1 MPCAMSQVKERAT
14 TLQAP
19 AAAQLLA
26 ITLALA
32 GCAGNGI
39 GLDANGRPA
48 GQGGAGDGG
57 ALTAD
62 FASIQS
68 HVFTPICTACHAGA
82 AAPQGLRLDSTN
94 SYALLVGVPSNEVPT
109 LMRVRP
115 GDPDGSYI
123 IRKLEGH
130 AAVGAQMPLG
140 GPYLDAATIAAIR
153 QWISDGAMA
162 PPAAATGAFA
172 ALVVSPAQGDV
183 LDAVPARLVIGLN
196 AELDQTRLDD
206 GSLLLER
213 MPAGAGEPALAVPV
227 ALSVAPGNARAL
239 LVEPLRDMPPGRYR
253 LSVQAAPATGVA
265 SLSGERLMPATPSQ
279 TSQALAEF
287 ELRAAP

>member
-1 MPCAMSQVKERAT
+1 MTQVKERAT
-14 TLQAP
+14 TLQAL
-19 AAAQLLA
+19 ATAQVLA
-26 ITLALA
+26 IALALA
-32 GCAGNGI
+32 GCAGNGV
-39 GLDANGRPA
+39 GLDGNGRPA
-48 GQGGAGDGG
+48 GQGGATGDG

-94 SYALLVGVPSNEVPT
+94 SYALLVGVPSNEVPA
-109 LMRVRP
+109 LLRVRP
-115 GDPDGSYI
+115 GDPDSSYI
-123 IRKLEGH
+123 IQKLEGH
-130 AAVGAQMPLG
+130 ASVGAQMPFG

-183 LDAVPARLVIGLN
+183 LDAAPARLVIGLN

-213 MPAGAGEPALAVPV
+213 LAHGAAESALAVPV
-227 ALSVAPGNARAL
+227 ALSVPPGNVRAL
-239 LVEPLRDMPPGRYR
+239 VVEPLQQLQPGRYR
-253 LSVQAAPATGVA
+253 LSVQASPATGIA
-265 SLSGERLMPATPSQ
+265 SLSGERLLPATPGQ
-279 TSQALAEF
+279 DPQALAEF